1 MAMPVNISDVL
12 NIATDMQEVRD
23 TPLSVSLVM
32 DPTASSEL
40 SAHVRAAFASEAA
53 NTRVRISYVDDI
65 GVFESEREGDDIAV
79 LVAGSSPDIGRLAE
93 ACRAKA
99 VPTMVVTDDGAMV
112 AAIADA
118 EGFSIPDADIVVPER
133 LESAFQANVLSR
145 IPLSVRERLPFIRSR
160 CAGEAGERPSA
171 DSQPLNAHCACSG
184 CPDEGSAAD
193 AGDALRLGHEGET
206 RDDDGDAAASAHR
219 AGSVLGRA
227 PLAAEDLEALD
238 ARMGKW
244 IIAVC
249 KKKDLAFAYSFP
261 FVRRPLAMESI
272 SMTAAQNAAVGFVP
286 ILPGADMPVM
296 TLNQMKMTLQ
306 IATAYG
312 QPVDK
317 ERIKEMAAVV
327 GGAFFCRHIVRSIT
341 KAVPA
346 IGWVASGAMGF
357 AATEAMGRALL
368 EYFEAGGD
376 IVGVANVLQTAR
388 DAAVGASCE
397 VAASDAGKAVIS
409 KVRSLDL
416 NSVLQR

>member
-145 IPLSVRERLPFIRSR
+145 IPSSVRERLPFIRSR
-160 CAGEAGERPSA
+160 CVDEAGECSSV
-171 DSQPLNAHCACSG
+171 DSQPLDAHCTCGS
-184 CPDEGSAAD
+184 CPSEGSASD
-193 AGDALRLGHEGET
+193 KGGALRFEHGGEGH
-206 RDDDGDAAASAHR
+206 DDGDAVASAHR
-219 AGSVLGRA
+219 VGSVLGRA